1 MKAVL
6 GLFVVLFCAG
16 CTITQSHVSNNTDL
30 TAVDFEELLNQKSG
44 QSCNT
49 VFFGIFPASGDYA
62 SVAKAALD
70 AEIKKVSYVET
81 YKTYLFPIMSS
92 ECVVVFGE

>member
-16 CTITQSHVSNNTDL
+16 CPITQSHVSNNTDL

-62 SVAKAALD
+62 SVAKAAWGGFWLKLH
-70 AEIKKVSYVET
+70 ASVKIKNIRHAWVA
-81 YKTYLFPIMSS
+81 
-92 ECVVVFGE
+92 